1 MPKTQ
6 EEIDQNQMKR
16 VKANDPVALT
26 CLGDK
31 CDDEGDYGKAFEY
44 YRKAAELGDLDGHYN
59 LSIMYE
65 EGKGVQKYKKK
76 EVYHLEEA
84 AIGGHTGARYN
95 LGAYEWNGRRDDER
109 AIKHFI
115 IAAKQGHNE
124 ALEQVKLSFVD
135 GIVSKEDYTAA
146 LRGHQAAVDATK
158 SKQRDAAEEF
168 CKQLYPW

>member
-1 MPKTQ
+1 
-6 EEIDQNQMKR
+6 MKR

-44 YRKAAELGDLDGHYN
+44 YTKAAVLGSMNAHYN
-59 LSIMYE
+59 LSTMYHDG
-65 EGKGVQKYKKK
+65 EGVEKDKKK

-84 AIGGHTGARYN
+84 AIGGHTRARFN
-95 LGAYEWNGRRDDER
+95 LGAYEWNIRVDEKR
-109 AIKHFI
+109 AMKHFI
-115 IAAKQGHNE
+115 IAAKQGHDD
-124 ALEQVKLSFVD
+124 ALEQVKGGFVD
-135 GIVSKEDYTAA
+135 GIVSKEDYAAA
-146 LRGHQAAVDATK
+146 LRGHQAAVNATK